1 MQLQTSL
8 KLTDIDGH
16 GNKHW
21 GTMTSATNNWKR
33 CGKSP
38 RQYNTSTAAI
48 FHADPHSKS
57 YTPTHISTHLNHALQ
72 PHCCCNC
79 YLTFSPLLFTFRANL
94 PNFFSELFEQRL
106 PGNKWILSRQD
117 LGKSRESIQVLPKTP
132 RRTFSLPN
140 RLLAGGNNWCLP
152 PHSPNREIKPYVRR
166 CQKTV
171 ELQLRR

>member
-1 MQLQTSL
+1 MHFSL
-8 KLTDIDGH
+8 TV
-16 GNKHW
+16 
-21 GTMTSATNNWKR
+21 
-33 CGKSP
+33 
-38 RQYNTSTAAI
+38 AAI
-48 FHADPHSKS
+48 V
-57 YTPTHISTHLNHALQ
+57 ISLFRL
-72 PHCCCNC
+72 CC
-79 YLTFSPLLFTFRANL
+79 L
-94 PNFFSELFEQRL
+94 PFGQICRTFSELFEQRL
-106 PGNKWILSRQD
+106 PGNKWISSRQD